1 LKYKAMEPIWE
12 KTWPDN
18 WPGNYI
24 MEGKDPLFH
33 NLYDNATRFRDKP
46 ALIYYGTIITWWEYR
61 DLLMRAAAG
70 LQKLGV
76 VKGDRVYLGLQNCP
90 QFYIAF
96 FAAHALGAI
105 VVPGSPMFKAGEL
118 TYVLNDSG
126 AKVVITQDDLFPIF
140 ESIRKDVPSV
150 EAVIVTSLG
159 EYLPDEPYP
168 EFPLAVSRTV
178 EPSPEYK
185 TWPELIGSEPI
196 RKFADVNIDDIALL
210 QYTSGTT
217 GYPKGAILTHRNIKH
232 RAVNDSWMHDD
243 AHYFV
248 HLAVMPL
255 FHVTGMG
262 NHLLCPTYC
271 GATVVVMVRFDA
283 EAVLQAIERYR
294 VTYLCSITTM
304 DIALITHPKFNDYD
318 ISSLVGMT
326 MGGAPLPPAIQ
337 QKYEDIGLHLAEGY
351 GMSETMST
359 MTWNPYD
366 RIKQGTV
373 GVPIA
378 HVEARIADINDIE
391 KNVPLGE
398 QGELWVRGPSV
409 AAGYWNKPEETAETF
424 VEGWIRT
431 GDIATMDEEGYVTL
445 NGRLRELIKASG
457 FSVFPAEVETYLYQH
472 PAILECCIIGVPH
485 DYRGEDIKAFVVLKP
500 DWVGKITEEEL
511 IAWAREQMSVY
522 KYPRIIEF
530 RDELP
535 KSGTGKIMRRILK
548 EEQAVAL
555 EGK

>member
-1 LKYKAMEPIWE
+1 MMRFKAMDPIWE
-12 KTWPDN
+12 KTWPEN
-18 WPGNYI
+18 WPRNGVI
-24 MEGKDPLFH
+24 DGKDPLFQ

-46 ALIYYGTIITWWEYR
+46 ALIYYGGIITWWELR
-61 DLLMRAAAG
+61 DMVLRAASG

-76 VKGDRVYLGLQNCP
+76 TKGDRVYLGLQNCP

-96 FAAHALGAI
+96 FAAHSLGAI

-118 TYVLNDSG
+118 TYALNDSG
-126 AKVVITQDDLFPIF
+126 AKVIITEEDIFPIYQI
-140 ESIRKDVPSV
+140 IRNDLKSV
-150 EAVIVTSLG
+150 ESVVVTSLG
-159 EYLPDEPYP
+159 EYLPEEPYP
-168 EFPLAVSRTV
+168 AFPLAVSSTI
-178 EPSPEYK
+178 EPSSDYM
-185 TWPELIGSEPI
+185 TWPELMNNSPI
-196 RKFADVNIDDIALL
+196 KKFADVTLSDIALL

-217 GYPKGAILTHRNIKH
+217 GYPKGAMLTHGNIKH
-232 RAVNDSWMHDD
+232 RGVNDSWMHDD
-243 AHYFV
+243 AHDYI
-248 HLAVMPL
+248 HLACMPL

-262 NHLLCPTYC
+262 NHLLCPAYC
-271 GATVVVMVRFDA
+271 GGTVVVMVRFEP

-318 ISSLVGMT
+318 ISSIRGMT
-326 MGGAPLPPAIQ
+326 MGGAPLPPNIQ
-337 QKYEDIGLHLAEGY
+337 QKYEDIGLRLAEGY

-359 MTWNPYD
+359 MTWNPFD

-373 GVPIA
+373 GIPIA
-378 HVEARIADINDIE
+378 HVEVRIADKDNIE

-431 GDIATMDEEGYVTL
+431 GDIATMDEDGYVTL

-457 FSVFPAEVETYLYQH
+457 YSVFPAEVETYLYQH
-472 PAILECCIIGVPH
+472 PAILECCVIGVFH
-485 DYRGEDIKAFVVLKP
+485 EYRGEDVKAFVVLEP
-500 DWVGKITEEEL
+500 EWVGKITEEEL
-511 IAWAREQMSVY
+511 VAWAREQMSVY
-522 KYPRIIEF
+522 KYPRTIEF

-548 EEQAVAL
+548 AEEDA
-555 EGK
+555 